1 MFEYYK
7 KVGLTTNEII
17 LDIKKKYNFSEND
30 KIACPG
36 KLDPM
41 AEGKMIVLLGDEC
54 LNMKKFCSL
63 NKTYNFDLILG
74 ISTDTG
80 DVLGKI
86 QNTSNIKN
94 LNIESITKYILNI
107 TKYNQKFPD
116 YSAIKVD
123 GKPLWW
129 WSNNNKLNEIENKR
143 PTKEINIFNINLEK
157 IELITLDNLAYNS
170 INKINKINSKENFR
184 QNEIINLWKDY
195 LTNNNYIYIINMT
208 ARVSSGTY
216 IRQLCIDIGNYF
228 NIPSMADN
236 INRLNIHLD

>member
-1 MFEYYK
+1 MDRKPLNINSK
-7 KVGLTTNEII
+7 KNLNNRRNLKNIV
-17 LDIKKKYNFSEND
+17 F
-30 KIACPG
+30 
-36 KLDPM
+36 
-41 AEGKMIVLLGDEC
+41 IVLVIMFGVALFASS
-54 LNMKKFCSL
+54 K
-63 NKTYNFDLILG
+63 
-74 ISTDTG
+74 
-80 DVLGKI
+80 

-94 LNIESITKYILNI
+94 LNIESITKYVLNI